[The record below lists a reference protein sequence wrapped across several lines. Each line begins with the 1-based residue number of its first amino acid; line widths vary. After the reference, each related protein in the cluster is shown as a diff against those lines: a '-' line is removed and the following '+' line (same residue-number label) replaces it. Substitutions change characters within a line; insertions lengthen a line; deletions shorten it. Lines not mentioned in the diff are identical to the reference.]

1 MRKGQLLS
9 IDALLSLVIVVMV
22 VGVVMNT
29 NDMIKAEITNLLDWY
44 DRANIANNML
54 DVLTKSPGYPE
65 DWEENVSGV
74 KMIGLR
80 HGNYS
85 YALDYEKI
93 LALNRSKENLT
104 EIFNHLARGK
114 DFMFEFYVSKY
125 NLDVE
130 GRFPRVYINNITFAN
145 PTPPPFGLIVDISKP
160 EAGDKTF
167 RVSYIRVVKGGKI
180 YENDEI
186 CSINRGNNVDLDP
199 GDYVM
204 FITEEPVEI
213 VGKRGSELLH
223 DYLVYPPVVVEIYV
237 GLEENQNQN
246 NFSNFLIEFSP
257 KGQCRYGWYDLKL
270 GTQGNVI
277 ITVSSYDSTFPNL
290 TSTYNSFRDFYDLN
304 EPLYRFAFIN
314 KTFVNDDAIIKASM
328 QRSPWIESVE
338 RTFVFLKPVYNL
350 SAGPSEEEPL
360 VYGFVKYKVMDG
372 EVVRIKVNSS
382 NYGNL
387 TLISQL
393 GIEIRGLFVYGN
405 QSDLNA
411 TLVWYEYENGN
422 RTAKL
427 KVYRGFNGT
436 IDVPFKEL
444 FGSTDTQNK
453 ILLLWLYSLEGW
465 SRSEVEI
472 EFIPEIRY
480 MLEPKFDDAIIKLL
494 VWDDR

>member
-29 NDMIKAEITNLLDWY
+29 NDMIRAEITNLLDWY

-54 DVLTKSPGYPE
+54 DVLTKNPGYPE

-80 HGNYS
+80 HEDYS

-93 LALNRSKENLT
+93 LALNRSKGNLT
-104 EIFNHLARGK
+104 EIFDQLTRGK
-114 DFMFEFYVSKY
+114 DFMFEVYISKF
-125 NLDVE
+125 NVNVE

-145 PTPPPFGLIVDISKP
+145 PTPPPFGVIVDIYKP
-160 EAGDKTF
+160 EAGDTTF
-167 RVSYIRVVKGGKI
+167 RVSYIRVIKGGKI
-180 YENDEI
+180 YENNEI
-186 CSINRGNNVDLDP
+186 CSINNGNNIDLDP

-213 VGKRGSELLH
+213 VGKRGSEPLH
-223 DYLVYPPVVVEIYV
+223 NYTVYPPVIVEVYV
-237 GLEENQNQN
+237 GLEEKQ
-246 NFSNFLIEFSP
+246 SNFLIEFSP
-257 KGQCRYGWYDLKL
+257 KGQCWYDLKL
-270 GTQGNVI
+270 GTRGNVI
-277 ITVSSYDSTFPNL
+277 ITISSYDNTFPNL
-290 TSTYNSFRDFYDLN
+290 TSTYNRSRDFYDLS
-304 EPLYRFAFIN
+304 EPLYTIAFIN
-314 KTFVNDDAIIKASM
+314 KTFVEDEATIKASM
-328 QRSPWIESVE
+328 QRSPWIEPVE
-338 RTFVFLKPVYNL
+338 RTFVFLRPVYNL
-350 SAGPSEEEPL
+350 SAGPSDEEPL
-360 VYGFVKYKVMDG
+360 VYGFMKYKVMDG

-382 NYGNL
+382 SYGNL

-393 GIEIRGLFVYGN
+393 GTEIRGFFVYGN

-411 TLVWYEYENGN
+411 TLVWYEYENET
-422 RTAKL
+422 RTQKL
-427 KVYRGFNGT
+427 KSYKGFNGT
-436 IDVPFKEL
+436 ITVPFKEL

-465 SRSEVEI
+465 SRDEVEI

>member
-29 NDMIKAEITNLLDWY
+29 NDMIRAEITNLLDWY

-80 HGNYS
+80 HEGYS
-85 YALDYEKI
+85 YALDHEKI

-104 EIFNHLARGK
+104 EIFDQLARGK
-114 DFMFEFYVSKY
+114 DFMFEFYVSKF
-125 NLDVE
+125 NVSVK
-130 GRFPRVYINNITFAN
+130 GRFPRVYLDNVTFAN
-145 PTPPPFGLIVDISKP
+145 PRGNPPGVNFQISGGQGNTVF
-160 EAGDKTF
+160 A
-167 RVSYIRVVKGGKI
+167 VSY
-180 YENDEI
+180 
-186 CSINRGNNVDLDP
+186 
-199 GDYVM
+199 
-204 FITEEPVEI
+204 VEI
-213 VGKRGSELLH
+213 VRTGHQYVNESICSLKDGNNINLQDGDRVKFILVQDVILSAKRGQGPEGPYIEPSPLTIPAGA
-223 DYLVYPPVVVEIYV
+223 LVDIYITGPEVSNFKINFGGGECPYEFNFGGKGNVVV
-237 GLEENQNQN
+237 
-246 NFSNFLIEFSP
+246 
-257 KGQCRYGWYDLKL
+257 
-270 GTQGNVI
+270 
-277 ITVSSYDSTFPNL
+277 TVFAADNTFPNL
-290 TSTYNSFRDFYDLN
+290 TSTYNRSRNFYDLG
-304 EPLYRFAFIN
+304 ESLYKIAFIN
-314 KTFVNDDAIIKASM
+314 KTFVEDEATIKASM
-328 QRSPWIESVE
+328 QRSPWIEPVE
-338 RTFVFLKPVYNL
+338 RTFVFLRPVYNL
-350 SAGPSEEEPL
+350 SAGPSDEEPL
-360 VYGFVKYKVMDG
+360 VYGFMKYKVMDG

-382 NYGNL
+382 SYGNL

-393 GIEIRGLFVYGN
+393 GTEIRGFFVYGN

-411 TLVWYEYENGN
+411 TLVWYEYENET
-422 RTAKL
+422 RTQKL
-427 KVYRGFNGT
+427 KSYKGFNGT
-436 IDVPFKEL
+436 ITVPFKEL

-465 SRSEVEI
+465 SRDEVEI

>member
-29 NDMIKAEITNLLDWY
+29 NDMIRAEITNLLDWY

-54 DVLTKSPGYPE
+54 DVLTKNPGYPE

-93 LALNRSKENLT
+93 LALNRSKGNLT
-104 EIFNHLARGK
+104 EIFDQLARGK
-114 DFMFEFYVSKY
+114 DFMFEFYVSKF
-125 NLDVE
+125 NVSVK
-130 GRFPRVYINNITFAN
+130 GRFPRVYLYN
-145 PTPPPFGLIVDISKP
+145 
-160 EAGDKTF
+160 KTF
-167 RVSYIRVVKGGKI
+167 KGLGPGAETVNFVISTDDNPGMDPDPFSVSYIYLRHSGNI
-180 YENDEI
+180 FINEEI
-186 CSINRGNNVDLDP
+186 CDLISGNRIDLHQGDYLKFVVAEPVYVLARRAEQEKYLIPSNSIIEIYIDIEVSKGFQMNFGRGNCEE
-199 GDYVM
+199 GDIR
-204 FITEEPVEI
+204 FSIT
-213 VGKRGSELLH
+213 GHGSL
-223 DYLVYPPVVVEIYV
+223 
-237 GLEENQNQN
+237 
-246 NFSNFLIEFSP
+246 
-257 KGQCRYGWYDLKL
+257 
-270 GTQGNVI
+270 I
-277 ITVSSYDSTFPNL
+277 ITVSSYDNTFPNL
-290 TSTYNSFRDFYDLN
+290 TSTYNRSRDFYDLS
-304 EPLYRFAFIN
+304 EPLYTIAFIN
-314 KTFVNDDAIIKASM
+314 KTFVEDEATIKASM
-328 QRSPWIESVE
+328 QRSPWIEPVE
-338 RTFVFLKPVYNL
+338 RTFVFLRPVYNL
-350 SAGPSEEEPL
+350 SAGPSDEEPL
-360 VYGFVKYKVMDG
+360 VYGFMKYKVMDG

-382 NYGNL
+382 SYGNL

-393 GIEIRGLFVYGN
+393 GTEIRGFFVYGN

-411 TLVWYEYENGN
+411 TLVWYEYENET
-422 RTAKL
+422 RTQKL
-427 KVYRGFNGT
+427 KSYKGFNGT
-436 IDVPFKEL
+436 ITVPFKEL

-465 SRSEVEI
+465 SRDEVEI